1 MVPHAASFAFG
12 DPFGA
17 TVAFVYFAVL
27 ALVIGGVVFH
37 LTGRMLRGLS
47 PGGQGVL
54 QQSLISGTISTGM
67 AGVVMGAF
75 YVSSLSGFY
84 EIEVQ
89 NNHLTLQYILPNR
102 MTEIPLNHI
111 AEVSRIP
118 TFKGQW
124 RCVIATSSGRVY
136 YSVHAGSVAVQEA
149 VRVLRRYVAEAGGQE
164 SHARSSARVSP

>member
-1 MVPHAASFAFG
+1 MAPHAPSFAFG

-27 ALVIGGVVFH
+27 ASVIGGVVFH
-37 LTGRMLRGLS
+37 LTGRLLRGLS

-54 QQSLISGTISTGM
+54 QRSLISGTISIGM
-67 AGVVMGAF
+67 AGVILGVF
-75 YVSSLSGFY
+75 YASSLSGFY
-84 EIEVQ
+84 GIEVRDDQ
-89 NNHLTLQYILPNR
+89 VNLQYILPDR
-102 MTEIPLNHI
+102 MKEVPLTHI
-111 AEVSRIP
+111 ADVSRIP

-149 VRVLRRYVAEAGGQE
+149 VQVLRRHVAAAGGQQ